1 LSAMGILYFL
11 YYPCKEVLVQFFSL
25 YPCMYI
31 KRLLAKINEE
41 GNKQSV
47 SVMRIINDYI
57 TRLKRQAARN
67 KKSLSPE
74 ARAVQEAQLE
84 AMKVDVEKLT
94 RVLDDGVMQAVIQE
108 HENLATRLRKFN
120 EGLETS
126 VDGESITSDPLGT
139 WRKKA
144 MGLTGEVQRRTVA
157 LVEEAVRQVDDCY
170 FFGALIKVHTQ
181 NVLVTF

>member
-1 LSAMGILYFL
+1 VLWVYFL

-41 GNKQSV
+41 GNEQSV

-57 TRLKRQAARN
+57 TRLKRQAARY
-67 KKSLSPE
+67 KKALSLE
-74 ARAVQEAQLE
+74 AKARVEQEAQLE

-108 HENLATRLRKFN
+108 HENLATRLRKLN
-120 EGLETS
+120 EGLETI
-126 VDGESITSDPLGT
+126 VDRESITSDPLGS